1 MYQPICKQSG
11 LILGK
16 GTVIVVTGWKPTE
29 AIASHLT
36 PDQYAA
42 VGNLYSPAGVSYLI
56 RNILANP
63 QVTGVL
69 MLSTTKQDEN
79 SGSVQALEDFFKGL
93 DYRIGDIPAREL
105 ERVRQLSCLRLH
117 SYDAETLGEYLQYLS
132 DRPPL
137 DGLPKYYHPP
147 VVESPIV
154 PGPFWGH
161 RIEAPTVAQAWVKI
175 LQRIR
180 STGKE
185 SPSGYGIRQELIN
198 LLTVVSDEP
207 DGLDVP
213 DWLPVDRA
221 FLQNYFPQMME
232 DAPVGVKYTYGSRMR
247 SHFGIDQVEQVVA
260 KLVGELDA
268 TSAVINLWDVQDHNR
283 GGSPCLNHLWFRVI
297 DGALSL
303 TAVFR
308 SNDMFDAWCANAFGL
323 RALQGHVCDRINQEL
338 GYSLT
343 LAPLMTL
350 SQSAHI
356 YDHSYEYAD
365 KVIRERYGKAP
376 KKYDDPVGNFEI
388 ALEGG
393 EIVVSRM
400 LPDGAICKQYRGKNP
415 IRVVGAIAQDA
426 PAMQP
431 DHALYLGTQL
441 HKAWDCLRRGEEFW
455 QD

>member
-11 LILGK
+11 LVIGK
-16 GTVIVVTGWKPTE
+16 GSVVVVTGWKPVE

-36 PDQYAA
+36 LDQYAA

-69 MLSTTKQDEN
+69 MVSCTKQDEN
-79 SGSVQALEDFFKGL
+79 SGSVQALENFFKGL
-93 DYRIGDIPAREL
+93 DYEIGDIPLEDL
-105 ERVRQLSCLRLH
+105 ERVRQLSYLRLH
-117 SYDAETLGEYLQYLS
+117 SYDTETLAEYLQYLGH
-132 DRPPL
+132 RPPL
-137 DGLPKYYHPP
+137 GGSPKYYHPP

-175 LQRIR
+175 LHRIR
-180 STGKE
+180 TTGKE

-207 DGLDVP
+207 EGLDVP
-213 DWLPVDRA
+213 DWLPVDRV
-221 FLQNYFPQMME
+221 FLQNYFPQMLE

-247 SHFGIDQVEQVVA
+247 SHFGVDQVERVAA
-260 KLVGELDA
+260 KLAGEIDA
-268 TSAVINLWDVQDHNR
+268 ASAVINLWDVQDHNR

-303 TAVFR
+303 TAIFR

-323 RALQGHVCDRINQEL
+323 RMLQKHVCDRVNQQTN
-338 GYSLT
+338 YSLT

-365 KVIRERYGKAP
+365 KVIRERYGKQP
-376 KKYDDPVGNFEI
+376 KRYDDPVGNFEVT
-388 ALEGG
+388 LEGG

-400 LPDGAICKQYRGKNP
+400 LPEGTVCKQYRGKNP
-415 IRVVGAIAQDA
+415 IRVVSAIAQDA

-441 HKAWDCLRRGEEFW
+441 HKAWECLKRGEEFW